1 MRQIADNGSV
11 SQINPFRGLVV
22 PSFSPQRVQPK
33 KDHEQEK
40 REQGRHHGDEEEQK
54 PQTDDEGKGHVDIK
68 A

>member
-1 MRQIADNGSV
+1 V

-33 KDHEQEK
+33 KEHDKDRRDQ
-40 REQGRHHGDEEEQK
+40 QRHHEEEEKK
-54 PQTDDEGKGHVDIK
+54 PETGEDGTPHVDVK

>member
-1 MRQIADNGSV
+1 MPIKGVV

-40 REQGRHHGDEEEQK
+40 REKGQHHEQEEEKKPETGEDGVGHGDL
-54 PQTDDEGKGHVDIK
+54 K

>member
-1 MRQIADNGSV
+1 LPIKGVV

-40 REQGRHHGDEEEQK
+40 REKGRHQDEEKEK
-54 PQTDDEGKGHVDIK
+54 TPVEGEDGVGHVDLK